1 LNASKIFYYIH
12 NKYYRLYKEKFSLYN
27 LYKMN
32 KFIAIQ
38 KNEIKQNIIEHMNP
52 SATSTSGTSTS
63 GTSTSGTSTSGAN
76 TSGTSSS
83 GTSSSGTS
91 SSGTSSSGTSSSGPS
106 TPEACTNE
114 SSKGA
119 AVLTNNSTCITN
131 ESKWKNI
138 TSFGFTSFA
147 ANAKCVNN
155 RIPALKRNKEGGLDY
170 KCM

>member
-1 LNASKIFYYIH
+1 
-12 NKYYRLYKEKFSLYN
+12 
-27 LYKMN
+27 MN

>member
-1 LNASKIFYYIH
+1 
-12 NKYYRLYKEKFSLYN
+12 
-27 LYKMN
+27 MN

-63 GTSTSGTSTSGAN
+63 GTSTSGTSTTGTSTSGTSTTGTSTSGAN
-76 TSGTSSS
+76 T
-83 GTSSSGTS
+83 SGTS